1 MSELKPGIN
10 QLFLRDEEL
19 RLGMELLYYAY
30 RDFNAEADRLLTKRG
45 FAIIHHRVLY
55 FVARQ
60 PQISISE
67 LLQILHVTKQS
78 LGRALRQLSDQGFLV
93 QAIGRR
99 DRRQR
104 LLTLTRSGE
113 DLERELSATQRG
125 LLARAY
131 RDAGAAAVEGF
142 RTVLYGLIQGA
153 DRKKFGEPVQSG
165 SKQ

>member
-19 RLGMELLYYAY
+19 RLGMELLFYAY
-30 RDFNAEADRLLTKRG
+30 RDFNAETDNLLAKRDL
-45 FAIIHHRVLY
+45 ARTHHRVLY

-60 PQISISE
+60 PQISVSE
-67 LLQILHVTKQS
+67 LLDILHITKQS
-78 LGRALRQLSDQGFLV
+78 LGRAVRQLIEQGHLT

-104 LLTLTRSGE
+104 LLTLTRTGE
-113 DLERELSATQRG
+113 ELERELGANQRA

-131 RDAGAAAVEGF
+131 RDAGASAVEGF
-142 RTVLYGLIQGA
+142 RTVLLGLVHGA
-153 DRKKFGEPVQSG
+153 DRKKFGETAPSAL
-165 SKQ
+165 KQ